1 MNSLSSFQLQ
11 SSNAKPHTP
20 YLQPIKLLAILLLT
34 FIIPDGQSQEAPK
47 TPAFGIKLS
56 GYLKTDVM
64 YDTRQSSA
72 SNGLREG
79 HFYLYP
85 DNVSLCAD
93 SLDLNASPSF
103 HILSIQSRLHA
114 DISGPDA
121 FGAKTSGVLEAEFF
135 GTSEADV
142 NGFRLRHAYTKLEWT
157 NTSLLIGQT
166 WHPIFP
172 TECFPGTI
180 SFNTGAPFTP
190 FARNPQIKLTQKF
203 GKISAILTTYSERD
217 FMGTGADGTSNK
229 YLKNSGLPSMNFQ
242 FRVQI
247 AKTGLL
253 LAGVDFKTIRPEL
266 KTTANYHTD
275 ENLQSLC
282 GFVTLNFKS
291 QPVTFTAMAAYMQ
304 NATDMLMIGGY
315 AVLKVIDPIKA
326 IKTYT
331 NLNTFTSWFDIT
343 TNGKMFQAGLFG
355 GYSKNLGAGTTI
367 AGPEFGRG
375 TNIDYLLRISPRIQ
389 FISGK
394 TTFAGELEATT
405 AAYGT
410 IQPDGTVA
418 NAKPVTNIRILVAA
432 YYRF

>member
-1 MNSLSSFQLQ
+1 MKSLSSF
-11 SSNAKPHTP
+11 P
-20 YLQPIKLLAILLLT
+20 LLTIILLSC
-34 FIIPDGQSQEAPK
+34 PVSWAKSQEASK
-47 TPAFGIKLS
+47 APAFGLKLS
-56 GYLKTDVM
+56 GYLKTDVI

-85 DNVSLCAD
+85 DNVLNCLD
-93 SLDLNASPSF
+93 SMDMNASPSF
-103 HILSIQSRLHA
+103 HILSIQTRLHA

-135 GTSEADV
+135 GTSEADL
-142 NGFRLRHAYTKLEWT
+142 NGFRLRHAFTKLDWT
-157 NTSLLIGQT
+157 NTSLLIGQA

-217 FMGTGADGTSNK
+217 FMGTGEDGTSNK
-229 YLKNSGLPSMNFQ
+229 YLKNSGLPSMNLQ
-242 FRVQI
+242 LRAQL

-253 LAGVDFKTIRPEL
+253 FAGLDFKTIRPEL
-266 KTTANYHTD
+266 KTAADYHTD

-282 GFVTLNFKS
+282 GFVTLNFKTK
-291 QPVTFTAMAAYMQ
+291 PVTFTAMAAFMQ

-315 AVLKVIDPIKA
+315 AVAEVIDPVKA

-331 NLNTFTSWFDIT
+331 NLNTFSSWFDIT
-343 TNGKMFQAGLFG
+343 TNGTKFQAGLFG
-355 GYSKNLGAGTTI
+355 GYSKNLGAGRTI

-375 TNIDYLLRISPRIQ
+375 TNIDYLLRISPRVQ
-389 FISGK
+389 LISGK
-394 TTFAGELEATT
+394 TTFAGEIETTT

-410 IQPDGTVA
+410 IQADGSVS
-418 NAKPVTNIRILVAA
+418 NARPVTNIRLLVAA